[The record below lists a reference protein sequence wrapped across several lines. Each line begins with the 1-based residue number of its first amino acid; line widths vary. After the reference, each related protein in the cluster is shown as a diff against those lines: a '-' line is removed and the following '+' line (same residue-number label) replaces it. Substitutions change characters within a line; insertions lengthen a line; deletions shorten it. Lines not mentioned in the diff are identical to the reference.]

1 MVYITILRCLEMKIY
16 YKSVTATGEP
26 KPCSYSNIAAATLDQ
41 ALKKKYFGNFLTLFG
56 KETIA

>member
-1 MVYITILRCLEMKIY
+1 MKIY

-41 ALKKKYFGNFLTLFG
+41 ALMEQKKKYFGNFLTLFG